1 MRRYFCLLALPF
13 CLLGQTTSSE
23 PDVITF
29 VNGDKMSGQMVGV
42 TSTGLVFRAAM
53 VGEVTV
59 EWSKIRDLHSENGFG
74 VIAAYARAGA
84 TGTAPPAFLPPAPA
98 TVAAGQTPARVAPA
112 PAPAAPPPV
121 APPAVARATAPAPQ
135 PSTPA
140 APLQA
145 AVPPPSAPVTPNR
158 PEAAPAVPA
167 PTPVSAANWHSWFGS
182 HLFSGWQGNAAAGVA
197 YVAATTSLISVTPSV
212 NLLRTY
218 PKAGG
223 SWPLHARTY
232 VNFMANYSRETQNG
246 DVAYFDPTRRTIF
259 IPGSFDET
267 YTLHAEFVQDYFLFP
282 RLFVQAGA
290 IFDHN
295 YAQSLDLLQSYGGGL
310 GFVVYRTDRSEL
322 NLRAG
327 VGYSRQ
333 DYNGYPGFD
342 ASVIAGRFYES
353 YQHKFGNGMSFS
365 EQGGMR
371 PAWTDPRFLFGGG
384 QLTFNM
390 PVYRRLNLNVS
401 SFDFWSRTPPPM
413 LKKNIFQVAL
423 GVSYAF

>member
-1 MRRYFCLLALPF
+1 MRLYLCLFALPL
-13 CLLGQTTSSE
+13 CLLGQATPE

-84 TGTAPPAFLPPAPA
+84 TGTAPPAFLPPAPV
-98 TVAAGQTPARVAPA
+98 TTAGQTPARLSP
-112 PAPAAPPPV
+112 APPPV
-121 APPAVARATAPAPQ
+121 APPAAPPAIARATPPAAQ

-140 APLQA
+140 LS
-145 AVPPPSAPVTPNR
+145 PSTPV
-158 PEAAPAVPA
+158 APAPPA
-167 PTPVSAANWHSWFGS
+167 PAPVSAANAHSWFGS
-182 HLFSGWQGNAAAGVA
+182 RIFSGWQGNAAAGIA

-212 NLLRTY
+212 SLVRTY
-218 PKAGG
+218 PKAPGT
-223 SWPLHARTY
+223 WPVRARTY
-232 VNFMANYSRETQNG
+232 INFMTNFSKETQNG
-246 DVAYFDPTRRTIF
+246 DVAYFDPTRRTLF

-290 IFDHN
+290 SFDHN
-295 YAQSLDLLQSYGGGL
+295 YAQSLNLLQAYGGGV
-310 GFVVYRTDRSEL
+310 GFVVYRTDRSEFD
-322 NLRAG
+322 LRAG
-327 VGYSRQ
+327 VGYSKQ

-353 YQHKFGNGMSFS
+353 YQHKFANGISFS

-390 PVYRRLNLNVS
+390 PVYRRLNLNIS